1 MGKEFQINCTATNV
15 PDASGNLTFTWTGP
29 NGVELNFTNPDEDS
43 SRTATST
50 LNISMITHHHGGVYQ
65 CIVRNGGAAND
76 TITSEIVVQGM
87 RYLIN
92 HIMSLNI
99 NHILVRPSRPR
110 EFNMIYQDI
119 NSLTLRW
126 NDPAH
131 THGAIDHFNVNMLT
145 L

>member
-1 MGKEFQINCTATNV
+1 MCNNGCMVKPFDTFVVLGPPRISPLQPQFHAEMGKEFQINCTATNV

-29 NGVELNFTNPDEDS
+29 NGIELNFTNPDEDS

-87 RYLIN
+87 
-92 HIMSLNI
+92 
-99 NHILVRPSRPR
+99 
-110 EFNMIYQDI
+110 
-119 NSLTLRW
+119 
-126 NDPAH
+126 
-131 THGAIDHFNVNMLT
+131 
-145 L
+145 